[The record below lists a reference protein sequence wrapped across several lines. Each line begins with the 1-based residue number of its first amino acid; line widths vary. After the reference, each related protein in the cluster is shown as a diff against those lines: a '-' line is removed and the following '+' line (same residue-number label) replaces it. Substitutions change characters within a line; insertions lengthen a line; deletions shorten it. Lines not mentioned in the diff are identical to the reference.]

1 MQFLIWQCLY
11 GKGQNKY
18 GGGEVMQDTELIEK
32 VAEKN
37 GTSKVEAAKAVNA
50 VIGAMAET
58 LKKGEKISLLELG
71 SFAIRERKERNGYN
85 PNSKENMVIPAKK
98 VVKFSI
104 GKYFFD

>member
-1 MQFLIWQCLY
+1 M
-11 GKGQNKY
+11 NKR
-18 GGGEVMQDTELIEK
+18 ELIEK

-50 VIGAMAET
+50 VIGTMAES
-58 LKKGEKISLLELG
+58 LKNGEKISLLELG
-71 SFAIRERKERNGYN
+71 SFSIRERKARNGYN
-85 PNSKENMVIPAKK
+85 PNSKQNMTSPAKK

>member
-1 MQFLIWQCLY
+1 M
-11 GKGQNKY
+11 K
-18 GGGEVMQDTELIEK
+18 TEGWVRIP
-32 VAEKN
+32 A
-37 GTSKVEAAKAVNA
+37 GCAIAA
-50 VIGAMAET
+50 VIS
-58 LKKGEKISLLELG
+58 KKGEKISLLELG

>member
-1 MQFLIWQCLY
+1 M
-11 GKGQNKY
+11 NKR
-18 GGGEVMQDTELIEK
+18 ELIEK

-50 VIGAMAET
+50 VIGSMAET
-58 LKKGEKISLLELG
+58 LKNGEKISLLELG
-71 SFAIRERKERNGYN
+71 SFSIRNRKERNN